1 MKLLIKILALILLVA
16 SGAWFWF
23 KPGFDSGIAAITA
36 LIMLLGLFA
45 SDKLNVNSLRQKVSR
60 NSCGIQA
67 RGNVT
72 ISTGKE
78 KV

>member
-1 MKLLIKILALILLVA
+1 MKFLIKILALILLVA
-16 SGAWFWF
+16 SGAWFWL

-36 LIMLLGLFA
+36 LIMLLGLFS

-67 RGNVT
+67 GGNVT

-78 KV
+78 KE